1 MNIVQNFLLKHAKS
15 ILISGLLIL
24 LGAGVYGIG
33 LFGVLADAN
42 DNFFATGTE
51 SSKVNEKVKEL
62 FGSADNDTSVILFE
76 SKNRSATITTEPYA
90 SEISRLLKEL
100 KTKTVVS
107 YYTTGAA
114 DQFVSK
120 DLHDTYVAVTV
131 EGTNDEQFKALTKFA
146 ETAKSDLVK
155 ISVGGMLVGKHQ
167 TMSQVKDDLAQ
178 AELISLPILAVLLFF
193 FFRSPVAAA
202 IPLIL
207 SILTILGSLA
217 VARLVGLFVSIDTY
231 TLNVITIL
239 SVGLSVDY
247 SLLAVNRFR
256 EELDQGLSSH
266 DAAKKTLK
274 TAARTIVFSG
284 ATVIICLLAL
294 LFFPVGFMRSVSI
307 GGAAAVLV
315 AVIISTVLLPPAL
328 KLMGG
333 VINKWSLKRNVSVK
347 GWTRLATGVTKRPII
362 ALLAGVIVISTL
374 VWPVHYFK
382 TQTFDWHVLPSNQS
396 AYYVG
401 KVMSE
406 RFEDKTPTLT
416 LLAQFPSEPSVE
428 QLCTLAKTVSAVE
441 GVKAVQGA
449 YAPTKQMNDCTTL
462 ARALAYSSAQ
472 TMLAQKAANSFVS
485 GSYAKVQIIT
495 NYDVND
501 HRNRDL
507 MNHLENAEYS
517 EGVVISLTGAA
528 AQSLDT
534 LDVYMKWLP
543 YVIGAIAVAMIL
555 VLSILLGS
563 VILPIQAVVINSLAL
578 FISLGVLIMIF
589 QFGWG
594 ASLLCATASGGFE
607 LSIPILIFTMA
618 FGLSMDYAVFLYS
631 RMHEVYDLTNDP
643 KEAII
648 GGVVKTGPII
658 TAAALLM
665 VAVVG
670 AFATSH
676 ISLIQQIGIGLV
688 VAVLV
693 DAFFVRIIFVPAI
706 MKLFGHVSWWGPK
719 WLKKMTIK
727 HD

>member
-1 MNIVQNFLLKHAKS
+1 MNTIQNFILKHAKS
-15 ILISGLLIL
+15 LLTVGLVVLI
-24 LGAGVYGIG
+24 GAGIYGIG
-33 LFGVLADAN
+33 LFNALADAN
-42 DNFFATGTE
+42 DNFFANGTD
-51 SSKVNEKVKEL
+51 SAVVNTKVKDL
-62 FGSADNDTSVILFE
+62 FGSDDNDTSVVLFE
-76 SKNRSATITTEPYA
+76 AKDRTADIKSAPYA
-90 SEISRLLKEL
+90 AEVARILGTLQSKSV
-100 KTKTVVS
+100 TS
-107 YYTTGAA
+107 YYTTKA

-120 DLHDTYVAVTV
+120 ESHDTYAAVTL
-131 EGTNDEQFKALTKFA
+131 EGTADEQFKALKEFSA
-146 ETAKSDLVK
+146 SAKSELVNVS
-155 ISVGGMLVGKHQ
+155 IGGMLVGKHQ
-167 TMSQVKDDLAQ
+167 TMSQVKEDLAQ

-193 FFRSPVAAA
+193 FFRSPIAAA
-202 IPLIL
+202 IPLVL
-207 SILTILGSLA
+207 SLLTILGSLA

-256 EELDQGLSSH
+256 EELDKGLTSEE
-266 DAAKKTLK
+266 AAKKTLK

-284 ATVIICLLAL
+284 MTVIICLLAL
-294 LFFPVGFMRSVSI
+294 LFFPVGFMHSVSI

-328 KLMGG
+328 KLLGSSL
-333 VINKWSLKRNVSVK
+333 NKWSLKRNVSVK
-347 GWTRLATGVTKRPII
+347 GWTRLASSVTKRPVM
-362 ALLAGVIVISTL
+362 ALVAGVVVIGAL
-374 VWPVHYFK
+374 VWPVHFFE

-416 LLAQFPSEPSVE
+416 VLAQFPSEPSVE
-428 QLCTLAKTVSAVE
+428 ELCSLAKTVSSVE
-441 GVKAVQGA
+441 GVKAVQAA
-449 YAPTKQMNDCTTL
+449 YAPTEQLKDCAVL
-462 ARALAYSSAQ
+462 PRALAASPSQSA
-472 TMLAQKAANSFVS
+472 LAQKAAKSFVS
-485 GSYAKVQIIT
+485 GTYARVQVVAE
-495 NYDVND
+495 YDVND
-501 HRNRDL
+501 GRNRDL
-507 MNHLENAEYS
+507 IHRLETASYAR
-517 EGVVISLTGAA
+517 GVTVSLTGTA

-543 YVIGAIAVAMIL
+543 YVVGVIAVAMVL
-555 VLSILLGS
+555 VLSLLLGS
-563 VILPIQAVVINSLAL
+563 VMLPIQAVAINSLAL
-578 FISLGVLIMIF
+578 FISLGVLVMIF
-589 QFGWG
+589 QFGWS
-594 ASLLCATASGGFE
+594 ASLLGATVSSGFE

-631 RMHEVYDLTNDP
+631 RMHEVYDLTNNP
-643 KEAII
+643 NKAIVN
-648 GGVVKTGPII
+648 GVVKTGPII

-670 AFATSH
+670 AFASSH

-688 VAVLV
+688 IAVLV

-727 HD
+727 HE